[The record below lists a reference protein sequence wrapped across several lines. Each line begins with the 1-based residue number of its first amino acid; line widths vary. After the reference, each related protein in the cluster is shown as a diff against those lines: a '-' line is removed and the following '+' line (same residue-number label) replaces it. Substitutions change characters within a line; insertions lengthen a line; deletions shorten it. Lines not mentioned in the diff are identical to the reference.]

1 MSLKRNSWQG
11 RSCHGLRSIGPPWRL
26 MGIGVRLP
34 PTSPIG
40 ETRWNPAVRHGPG
53 QAPPKVDG
61 GNIPPLFRR
70 SLPAFFRRWT
80 WDRVRLSDEFGR
92 RHMHGQGLR
101 PIIEVEGRRQVELK
115 DWLGLLTPATIL
127 GTAVFIW
134 RVLARSEDRI
144 TANADKAH
152 AAIGERIGAL
162 DNKVDGVESRL
173 NQRIDAL
180 DNNLNGKI
188 DGVESRL
195 NSKIDGVES
204 RLDHKVNAVDNKVSD
219 IKDKL
224 AETREDVAVL
234 KAHIVTPRTQD
245 PRK

>member
-1 MSLKRNSWQG
+1 
-11 RSCHGLRSIGPPWRL
+11 
-26 MGIGVRLP
+26 MGVAARLP

-40 ETRWNPAVRHGPG
+40 DTWWNPAVRNGPG
-53 QAPPKVDG
+53 QAPPKLDG

-70 SLPAFFRRWT
+70 SLPAFCRRWT
-80 WDRVRLSDEFGR
+80 WDRVRLSDEFR
-92 RHMHGQGLR
+92 RRYMHGQGLH
-101 PIIEVEGRRQVELK
+101 PIIEVEGRCQMELK
-115 DWLGLLTPATIL
+115 DWLGLLTPATVL
-127 GTAVFIW
+127 GAAIFIW
-134 RVLARSEDRI
+134 RVLARSEDRTKTDLARTEERI

-152 AAIGERIGAL
+152 VAIGERIGAL

-173 NQRIDAL
+173 N
-180 DNNLNGKI
+180 G
-188 DGVESRL
+188 
-195 NSKIDGVES
+195 KIDGVES
-204 RLDHKVNAVDNKVSD
+204 RLDHKINAVDNKVSA